1 MNIFIV
7 SSLIFIYYAYTK
19 IINTSLFRKIILFQ
33 TYLRY
38 ILFSIPIIIYLFF
51 PHLLNDSNFYLN
63 ILKDIT
69 TKNFNINNIIFKLL
83 ENVNNQK
90 SFSSKNIKNK
100 RNVSESK
107 KKFVA
112 ASQQW
117 KCNDCNNLLDATYE
131 IDHKIPLYK
140 GGNNEINNLSALCRN
155 CHGKKTLKDKLFL

>member
-1 MNIFIV
+1 MNIFII